1 MKKTMV
7 INSESLG
14 QDNQELGKKLMGSFL
29 RKLQVDKNKP
39 DTIALYNSGVKLITE
54 GSSVLDAMND
64 LLEAGVDVMACI
76 TCLEFF
82 GLEDKVVVGRI
93 SNMQEI
99 VSTLMKSDRV
109 ITI

>member
-1 MKKTMV
+1 MAKTMI

-14 QDNQELGKKLMGSFL
+14 SDNKKFANRLMGIFL

-39 DTIALYNSGVKLITE
+39 DTIALYNSGVKLVSK
-54 GSSVLDAMND
+54 GSTVLDAMNA
-64 LLEAGVDVMACI
+64 LSEGGVDIVACA
-76 TCLEFF
+76 TCLNFF

-99 VSTLMKSDRV
+99 VSILMGSEKV